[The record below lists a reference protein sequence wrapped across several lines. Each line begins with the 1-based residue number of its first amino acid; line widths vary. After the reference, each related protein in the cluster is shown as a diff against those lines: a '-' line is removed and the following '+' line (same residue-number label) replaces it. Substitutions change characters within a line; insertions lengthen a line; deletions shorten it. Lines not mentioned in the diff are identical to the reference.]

1 MKKYIGAAL
10 SISTIA
16 LLFYTMFDLKK
27 QVVELNKQLTI
38 TAAQRDSLHNEN
50 FIKGVQLGRYELSLD
65 YLQSKNPNAA
75 LQFVNYMSYETE

>member
-38 TAAQRDSLHNEN
+38 IAAQRDSLHDEN

>member
-38 TAAQRDSLHNEN
+38 TAAQRDSLHDEN

>member
-27 QVVELNKQLTI
+27 QVVNLNKQLTI
-38 TAAQRDSLHNEN
+38 VTDQKDSLHYEN
-50 FIKGVQLGRYELSLD
+50 FIKSVELGRYELSLD
-65 YLQSKNPNAA
+65 YLQDKNPNAA
-75 LQFVNYMSYETE
+75 LQFVNFMNHETE

>member
-38 TAAQRDSLHNEN
+38 IAAQRDSLHDEN
-50 FIKGVQLGRYELSLD
+50 FIKGIQIGRYELSLD